1 MEIDH
6 FVMNTWKTINGKTI
20 IVQQPLRDDD
30 CTLLIIIVI
39 YYIMYFSALQDATDS
54 LKLKP
59 DWPKGFFRKAKALA
73 GLKVSIT

>member
-1 MEIDH
+1 
-6 FVMNTWKTINGKTI
+6 
-20 IVQQPLRDDD
+20 
-30 CTLLIIIVI
+30 
-39 YYIMYFSALQDATDS
+39 MYFSALQDATDS